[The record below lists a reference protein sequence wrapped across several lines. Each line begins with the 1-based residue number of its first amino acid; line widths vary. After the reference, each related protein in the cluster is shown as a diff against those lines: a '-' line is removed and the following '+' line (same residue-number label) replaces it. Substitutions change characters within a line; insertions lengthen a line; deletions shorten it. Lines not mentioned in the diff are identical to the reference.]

1 MTIKKMLTRKEFINR
16 ISASS
21 IFVLAFGSLVN
32 LPFRG
37 LANWNKEAFH
47 SKQYQKSIESLYGS
61 KILEKTSNIK
71 ILAPDVAENG
81 ASVPITVST
90 SIKDI
95 ENLSIFIEN
104 NPLPL
109 IATYKLSKHAIP
121 NFSVRVKIAKS
132 SPIHVVLKSQ
142 QKLLSASKKI
152 HVTVGGC
159 AEG

>member
-1 MTIKKMLTRKEFINR
+1 MLTRRELFNR
-16 ISASS
+16 LSASS
-21 IFVLAFGSLVN
+21 IFFPAFCSLLA

-37 LANWNKEAFH
+37 WANWNQNAFH
-47 SKQYQKSIESLYGS
+47 SRHYQKALESLYGS
-61 KILEKTSNIK
+61 KVLEKTNNIK

-90 SIKDI
+90 SIKGI
-95 ENLSIFIEN
+95 ETLSIFIEN

-109 IATYKLSKHAIP
+109 IASYNLRQYAIP

-132 SPIHVVLKSQ
+132 SPIHVVVRSQ
-142 QKLLSASKKI
+142 GKLLSFSKKI
-152 HVTVGGC
+152 HVSVGGC

>member
-1 MTIKKMLTRKEFINR
+1 MLTRKELFNR

-21 IFVLAFGSLVN
+21 VFVFAFGSL
-32 LPFRG
+32 LPFPFRG
-37 LANWNKEAFH
+37 WANWNQDAFH
-47 SKQYQKSIESLYGS
+47 SRHYQKALESLYGS
-61 KILEKTSNIK
+61 NVIKKTNNIK
-71 ILAPDVAENG
+71 IQAPDVAENG

-109 IATYKLSKHAIP
+109 IASYNLSKNAIP

-132 SPIHVVLKSQ
+132 SPIHVVVKSQ
-142 QKLLSASKKI
+142 GKLLSSSKKI
-152 HVTVGGC
+152 HVSVGGC

>member
-1 MTIKKMLTRKEFINR
+1 MKKMLTRKDFINR

-21 IFVLAFGSLVN
+21 IFVFTFGSLVTI
-32 LPFRG
+32 PFRG

-47 SKQYQKSIESLYGS
+47 SKQYQKSLESLYGS
-61 KILEKTSNIK
+61 KVLEKTSDIK
-71 ILAPDVAENG
+71 IIAPDVAENG

-90 SIKDI
+90 SIKEI

-109 IATYKLSKHAIP
+109 IASYKLSKYAIP

-132 SPIHVVLKSQ
+132 STIHVVVKSD
-142 QKLLSASKKI
+142 QKLLSSSKKI

>member
-1 MTIKKMLTRKEFINR
+1 MLTRRELFNR
-16 ISASS
+16 LSASS
-21 IFVLAFGSLVN
+21 IFFPAFWSLLA

-37 LANWNKEAFH
+37 WANWNQNAFH
-47 SKQYQKSIESLYGS
+47 SRHYQKALESLYGS
-61 KILEKTSNIK
+61 KVLEKTNNIK

-90 SIKDI
+90 SIKGI
-95 ENLSIFIEN
+95 ETLSIFIEN

-109 IATYKLSKHAIP
+109 IASYNLRQYAIP

-132 SPIHVVLKSQ
+132 SPIHVVVRSQ
-142 QKLLSASKKI
+142 GKLLSFSKKI
-152 HVTVGGC
+152 HVSVGGC

>member
-1 MTIKKMLTRKEFINR
+1 MITRKAFINS
-16 ISASS
+16 ISSSS
-21 IFVLAFGSLVN
+21 IFVFAFGSFLAFP
-32 LPFRG
+32 LRG
-37 LANWNKEAFH
+37 WANWNKEAFH

-81 ASVPITVST
+81 ASVPITVLS
-90 SIKDI
+90 SIK
-95 ENLSIFIEN
+95 EVETLSIFIEN

-109 IATYKLSKHAIP
+109 IASYNLKQYAIP

-132 SPIHVVLKSQ
+132 SPIHVVVKSQ
-142 QKLLSASKKI
+142 GKLLSSSKKI
-152 HVTVGGC
+152 HVSVGGC

>member
-1 MTIKKMLTRKEFINR
+1 MTMKKMITRKEFINR

-37 LANWNKEAFH
+37 FANWNKEAFH
-47 SKQYQKSIESLYGS
+47 SKQYQKSLESLYGS
-61 KILEKTSNIK
+61 KVLEKTSDIK
-71 ILAPDVAENG
+71 ILASDVAENG

-90 SIKDI
+90 SIKEI
-95 ENLSIFIEN
+95 ESLSIFIEN

-132 SPIHVVLKSQ
+132 SPIHVVVKSQ
-142 QKLLSASKKI
+142 KKLLSSSKKI
-152 HVTVGGC
+152 HVSVGGC